1 MSDQINH
8 LLILVFFSQRKW
20 QCDAMRWPFFF
31 SYQPL
36 MTWSL
41 PPPPPPSFNSLFI
54 IVTAVFAL
62 SQRAKDRNSL
72 NAAMLTRSLHS
83 SVCEL
88 ADNVQGSPTSGRWER
103 PCKPTW
109 PLIGYRCVF
118 KCDRFIF
125 CAWQWTAKWITVQKA
140 WGFLCSTL
148 VLFGAL
154 NSQMLS
160 RITLCLIAF
169 TRSDG
174 A

>member
-1 MSDQINH
+1 
-8 LLILVFFSQRKW
+8 
-20 QCDAMRWPFFF
+20 MRWPFFF

-36 MTWSL
+36 MTCSPPPL
-41 PPPPPPSFNSLFI
+41 PPPPPSFNSLFI

-103 PCKPTW
+103 PCKPTR

-118 KCDRFIF
+118 KCDRFIY

-140 WGFLCSTL
+140 LGFLCSTL

-154 NSQMLS
+154 NSQMHS